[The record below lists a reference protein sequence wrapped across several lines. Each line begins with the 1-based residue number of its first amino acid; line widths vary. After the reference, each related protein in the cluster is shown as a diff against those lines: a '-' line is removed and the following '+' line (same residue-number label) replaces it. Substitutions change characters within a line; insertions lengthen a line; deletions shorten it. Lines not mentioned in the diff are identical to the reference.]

1 MTFILT
7 TVIIG
12 TLIGAVLL
20 FLVRRD
26 HIHGAYAIW
35 WACVAISVFLLGLF
49 PGVID
54 WVGRQLGIAYPPVL
68 ILVIGICLMLVKM
81 LTMDIERSR
90 QERKIRR
97 LAQRMAILESLLE
110 QHEEALRRQLPRDPR

>member
-35 WACVAISVFLLGLF
+35 WAFVAISVFLFGLF